1 MRAERRNIPIARGT
15 SPAIASA
22 AACGVRPEQLHVYA
36 PGEIVAEGDSGAD
49 RRRRVF
55 FRQFRY
61 QPSVVSGPAID
72 SFLMVIYRQGSVLMR
87 RKCESDWQERI
98 VQPGDIS
105 VLGAGQPSAWEWDL
119 PIEVSHLYLSYDL
132 LAETCAHAF
141 AQDYRRLVPRDVLD
155 VRDPKSVA
163 LADMLAAELCAPS
176 AGGALLIDTLA
187 QTLSIC
193 ALRDFH
199 HHPVQLRGAGATSGL
214 TQAQQRRAL
223 DFIEAHLALDF
234 ELTDLAKAAGV
245 SAYHFIRC
253 FKDSFGVSPY
263 QFAMKRRLDRVV
275 ELVRTTNLSLVE
287 IALSCGFSD
296 QSHMTRALK
305 KGLGVTPGVIRKGG
319 S

>member
-1 MRAERRNIPIARGT
+1 MGT
-15 SPAIASA
+15 SPTIGPV
-22 AACGVRPEQLHVYA
+22 AACGVRPEHVHFYA

-61 QPSVVSGPAID
+61 EPSVVSGPPID
-72 SFLMVIYRQGSVLMR
+72 SFLMVIYRRGTVLMR
-87 RKCESDWQERI
+87 RKCESDWQEKI

-105 VLGAGQPSAWEWDL
+105 ILGAGQSSSWEWAE
-119 PIEVSHLYLSYDL
+119 PIEVSHFYLSYDL

-141 AQDYRRLVPRDVLD
+141 AADYRRLEPRDVLD
-155 VRDPKSVA
+155 IRDPKAVM

-187 QTLSIC
+187 QALSIC

-199 HHPVQLRGAGATSGL
+199 DHPAQLRGGGITAGL
-214 TQAQQRRAL
+214 TPAQQRRSL

-234 ELTDLAKAAGV
+234 ELADLAKAAGV

-253 FKDSFGVSPY
+253 FKSSFGVSPY
-263 QFAMKRRLDRVV
+263 QFVMKKRLDRVV
-275 ELVRTTNLSLVE
+275 ALIRTTRLSLVE

-305 KGLGVTPGVIRKGG
+305 KGVGLTPGVIRKHGI
-319 S
+319 

>member
-1 MRAERRNIPIARGT
+1 MGT

-22 AACGVRPEQLHVYA
+22 AASGVRPEHLHIYA

-98 VQPGDIS
+98 VRPGDIS
-105 VLGAGQPSAWEWDL
+105 VLGAGHPSAWEWDL

-132 LAETCAHAF
+132 LVETCAHAF
-141 AQDYRRLVPRDVLD
+141 ASDYGRLVPRDVLD
-155 VRDPKSVA
+155 VRNPKTVM

-193 ALRDFH
+193 VLRDFH
-199 HHPVQLRGAGATSGL
+199 HHPVQLRGTGGTAGL
-214 TQAQQRRAL
+214 TPAQQRRAL
-223 DFIEAHLALDF
+223 DFIETRLALDF
-234 ELTDLAKAAGV
+234 ELADLARAVGV

-253 FKDSFGVSPY
+253 FKDSFGISPY
-263 QFAMKRRLDRVV
+263 QFVMKKRLDRAV
-275 ELVRTTNLSLVE
+275 ELVRTTHLSLAEV
-287 IALSCGFSD
+287 ALSCGFSD

-305 KGLGVTPGVIRKGG
+305 KGLGVTPGAIRKGG